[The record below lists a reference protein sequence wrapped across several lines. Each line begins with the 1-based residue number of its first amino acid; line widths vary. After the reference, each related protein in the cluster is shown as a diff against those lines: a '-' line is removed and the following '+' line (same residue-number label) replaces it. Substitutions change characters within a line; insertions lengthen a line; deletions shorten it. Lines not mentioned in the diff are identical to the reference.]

1 MGKIFFK
8 SNILNFLY
16 TFFIFILSGSFCCSA
31 EMFVADNNSYI
42 SYDKNIKSCTVGYN
56 LLSGQISYKKNL
68 VSGALPYTLS
78 YRKATRYQILDQE
91 DAIGADS
98 WSDNYDG
105 FVNVYYGTYFTA
117 GAHLSVPITN
127 YVIKLPNDS
136 HRYYFKEGPTNFNE
150 VGYPEPYVNEINRG
164 LYRIYT
170 TSEPPASGLPGRGAY
185 SGYGSTD
192 YGEIKFT
199 VGSNSMTV
207 IRNGITYSATISK
220 SINRELLFRFTK
232 ITYPDGKTINLSY
245 DSNLNLTT
253 ITDNK
258 NNKLTLTRN
267 GSQVSS
273 VLFSGGTLGDTQQY
287 DLTYSSVLAGSTSY
301 PQLSQIKNTKTGVK
315 ENYTYG
321 SALSLPHYEAAITN
335 NIANPDVTA
344 QRPILSTVIDNLN
357 QVKQTW
363 KVEYPSYTYDPLYK
377 QLTAVKVILRSFLGA
392 ENGNTS
398 FNTSTTYEDGYSN
411 SKISL
416 DFQLATN
423 QVANSVIN
431 TTSSDYSKT
440 NVDASGFPCLTTADN
455 RPIKSIIYAPAD
467 IRPMQITDQNSN
479 VTTYA
484 YDNLNRI
491 LEIIEASG
499 STLSRKTTYIY
510 GTLSNG
516 VTNPFNIPVKIQ
528 RGNLTTDNV
537 INDKGQ
543 ITQQSLSSTQT
554 GSTTKVTTYT
564 YYSDSSKPNNGLLS
578 SEDGPRSGTADK
590 INYTYDN
597 YGNLS
602 GVSSVV
608 NGATRTTQYIGYNS
622 FGQPERIVY
631 PNGMVQK
638 YNYNTDGTLSSV
650 VLGSGSTSG
659 VVTGL
664 NTTYTYDTLGQL
676 IKIVN
681 PNGQVTSYNYDNMG
695 RLIKINNPDGSVNT
709 KTYFNNNV
717 VSSDELRDSILTTI
731 YKGIYRTLDI
741 NGRVAKLQI
750 GSDTTSNW
758 RTLNY
763 DANGNIVQIKTA
775 SGISESWSYDALNRM
790 TSHTDGTNN
799 IDTKTYD
806 SLDNTITAID
816 AVASGTDLYTYR
828 NSSILTKEINKDY
841 GTKSYTY
848 NEADQLTQSLY
859 GNRKCDYSNI
869 DEVGRNKTVLCQ
881 NSTSN
886 TSDMLSYDDTYTFD
900 SSRFGRLD
908 KITSN
913 KSYGVDSS
921 YGYDL
926 YDRVTSKSQSNK
938 ALTAW
943 GASASAL
950 STGYT
955 WSNGDKLTS
964 LSLPS
969 GRKLTYNYDS
979 TLKGQITGINLDGS
993 AVISNVNY
1001 DAAGQMT
1008 GWTWGSN
1015 AGSYIWTYNTSKNG
1029 VIKQIINKSSTGAT
1043 TYSLNYGF
1051 DKDGRITSIS
1061 RNNNLNDTYSY
1072 DNANRLVTESR
1083 ANGSTTVYSIAYT
1096 YDKNGN
1102 RLTLRASGS
1111 HLQPAATVNY
1121 GYTGNKLTSLTKNGA
1136 AQSVNYTANAELYIG
1151 STVPSYDYAGRR
1163 RGEGT
1168 STTINRYMSYNANN
1182 ERTLTSLASG
1192 WVNNT
1197 SQFIYDEQNHLVG
1210 EYTSS
1215 GSPIVEYVWIGDKP
1229 IAAIYGSGSA
1239 TKIYYIVTDIQN
1251 TPRRLV
1257 DTSGNVAWSWDS
1269 TAFGL
1274 GNPTG
1279 NITFNLRFPGQY
1291 FDATTGQFYNHRRFY
1306 SPELGRYMEP
1316 DPIGLVG
1323 GLNPYTYA
1331 LSNPIMYVDMTG
1343 ENPVMLIGAIVGGV
1357 IGGGVNILG
1366 QVASMHANQSNSF
1379 NWKALGVAT
1388 LGGAITGALAP
1399 LATTGIAAA
1408 GLGSLSGMGQ
1418 YAAGQYVDNM
1428 PITTTGVISS
1438 GIIGMVTGGLSKG
1451 LSTRDL
1457 KYPTDTSGLYIPQA
1471 EALRVNNNKLVNQM
1485 YNDKELLR
1493 SAVISF
1499 FGEGS
1504 AQATRYIE
1512 QRNNNNLLGS
1522 VRDYQWA
1529 EFYASNLRWTI
1540 SAIYPDGTSISWS
1553 CTRNCVLP
1561 N

>member
-1 MGKIFFK
+1 MMKILFK
-8 SNILNFLY
+8 SKLLNFLY
-16 TFFIFILSGSFCCSA
+16 NFLIILLSSNFSCSA
-31 EMFVADNNSYI
+31 GMLVADSNSYI
-42 SYDKNIKSCTVGYN
+42 SYDKNIHSCTVGYN

-68 VSGALPYTLS
+68 ISAALPYTIS

-127 YVIKLPNDS
+127 YVIKLPNDD
-136 HRYYFKEGPTNFNE
+136 HRYYFKEGPTNIKE

-170 TSEPPASGLPGRGAY
+170 TSEPPASGLPGRDAN

-192 YGEIKFT
+192 YGEVKFI

-207 IRNGITYSATISK
+207 IRNGITYNATISK

-232 ITYPDGKTINLSY
+232 ITYPDGRTINLSY
-245 DSNLNLTT
+245 DGNLNLTT

-273 VLFSGGTLGDTQQY
+273 VLFSGGALGDTQQY
-287 DLTYSSVLAGSTSY
+287 DLTYSSVVAGSTSY
-301 PQLSQIKNTKTGVK
+301 PQLTQIKNTKTGVK
-315 ENYTYG
+315 ESYTYG
-321 SALSLPHYEAAITN
+321 SALSLPYYEAAKTN
-335 NIANPDVTA
+335 NIANPEVTA
-344 QRPILSTVIDNLN
+344 QRPVLNTVLDNLN
-357 QVKQTW
+357 KVKQTW

-377 QLTAVKVILRSFLGA
+377 QLSATKVILRSFLG
-392 ENGNTS
+392 EETENTS
-398 FNTSTTYEDGYSN
+398 FDTSTTYEDSFKD
-411 SKISL
+411 SKISI
-416 DFQLATN
+416 DFKLGTN

-440 NVDASGFPCLTTADN
+440 NVDVSGFPCLTTTDN
-455 RPIKSIIYAPAD
+455 KPIKSIIYAPAD

-491 LEIIEASG
+491 LEIVEASG
-499 STLSRKTTYIY
+499 TTLSRKTTYVY

-516 VTNPFNIPVKIQ
+516 VTNPFNIPVQIQ
-528 RGNLTTDNV
+528 KGNLTTVNV

-590 INYTYDN
+590 ITYSYDN
-597 YGNLS
+597 YGNLETATRT
-602 GVSSVV
+602 V
-608 NGATRTTQYIGYNS
+608 NGAERTITYVGYNS
-622 FGQPERIVY
+622 FSQPERILY
-631 PNGMVQK
+631 PNGMAEK
-638 YNYNTDGTLSSV
+638 YTYNVDGTINSV
-650 VLGSGSTSG
+650 TIGAGSATST
-659 VVTGL
+659 VTGQ
-664 NTTYTYDTLGQL
+664 NTLYTYDTLGQL
-676 IKIVN
+676 IKTVN
-681 PNGQVTSYNYDNMG
+681 PDGEVTAYSYDNLG
-695 RLIKINNPDGSVNT
+695 RVVKVNYANGSVNT
-709 KTYFNNNV
+709 KNYFNNNV
-717 VSSDELRDSILTTI
+717 VSSDELRDSTLTTI
-731 YKGIYRTLDI
+731 YKGIYRSLDV
-741 NGRVAKLQI
+741 NGRVSKIQV

-758 RTLNY
+758 KTLNY
-763 DANGNIVQIKTA
+763 DANGNIAQINMA
-775 SGISESWSYDALNRM
+775 SGTTEGWTYDALNRV

-799 IDTKTYD
+799 TDTKTYD
-806 SLDNTITAID
+806 SLNNTITAID
-816 AVASGTDLYTYR
+816 AVASGTNLYTYR
-828 NSSILTKEINKDY
+828 NGSIPTKEINKDY
-841 GTKSYTY
+841 GTKSYIY
-848 NEADQLTQSLY
+848 NEADQLIQSVY
-859 GNRKCDYSNI
+859 GNRKCDYSSI
-869 DEVGRNKTVLCQ
+869 DEIGRNKAIQCQ
-881 NSTSN
+881 NNTSN
-886 TSDMLSYDDTYTFD
+886 TPDMLSYDDIYTFD
-900 SSRFGRLD
+900 SSRFDRLD

-913 KSYGVDSS
+913 KSYGVDNN

-926 YDRVTSKSQSNK
+926 YDRVTSKSQINK

-943 GASASAL
+943 GVTTNTL
-950 STGYT
+950 TTGYT
-955 WSNGDKLTS
+955 WSNGNKLTS
-964 LSLPS
+964 LALPS

-979 TLKGQITGINLDGS
+979 ALKGQITGITLDSS
-993 AVISNVNY
+993 ALISNVSY

-1015 AGSYIWTYNTSKNG
+1015 NGSYTWSYSSLKNG
-1029 VIKQIINKSSTGAT
+1029 VVKQIINKTSDGAT

-1051 DKDGRITSIS
+1051 DRDGRITSVS
-1061 RNNNLNDTYSY
+1061 RNNDLNDTYSY
-1072 DNANRLVTESR
+1072 DNANRLVSESR
-1083 ANGSTTVYSIAYT
+1083 TNGSTTVYSIAYT
-1096 YDKNGN
+1096 YDKNSN
-1102 RLTLRASGS
+1102 RLTLRASGNHS
-1111 HLQPAATVNY
+1111 QPAATVDY

-1136 AQSVNYTANAELYIG
+1136 AQPVNYTANAELYID
-1151 STVPSYDYAGRR
+1151 STVPSYDYAARR

-1168 STTINRYMSYNANN
+1168 PTTINRYMSYDANN
-1182 ERTLTSLASG
+1182 QRTLTSLASD

-1197 SQFIYDEQNHLVG
+1197 TQFIYDEQNHLVG
-1210 EYTSS
+1210 EYTAS
-1215 GSPIVEYVWIGDKP
+1215 GSPIVEYVWLGDKP

-1257 DTSGNVAWSWDS
+1257 DTNGNVAWSWDS

-1274 GNPTG
+1274 GSPTG
-1279 NITFNLRFPGQY
+1279 NVTFNLRFPGQY
-1291 FDATTGQFYNHRRFY
+1291 FDAATGQFYNHRRFY

-1357 IGGGVNILG
+1357 IGGGINIAG
-1366 QVASMHANQSNSF
+1366 QLMSISTNQSNSF
-1379 NWKALGVAT
+1379 SWKALGVAT

-1451 LSTRDL
+1451 STIRDL

-1471 EALRVNNNKLVNQM
+1471 EAFRVNNNKLVNEM
-1485 YNDKELLR
+1485 FNDKQLER
-1493 SAVISF
+1493 SLFISF
-1499 FGEGS
+1499 FGEAS
-1504 AQATRYIE
+1504 AQGTKYVE
-1512 QRNNNNLLGS
+1512 QRNYNNLLGS

-1529 EFYASNLRWTI
+1529 EFYAGNLRWTI